1 MLQPDSNRIPLCV
14 SGNDAIPG
22 VPPLPITVG
31 SPFHNLYGG
40 GLIAAKICHGQNVL
54 YTRPSLLYNVF
65 CVSFKGFFNMN
76 YLPAICL

>member
-1 MLQPDSNRIPLCV
+1 MLQPDSNHIPLRV

-40 GLIAAKICHGQNVL
+40 GLIVAKKHAMVKMYCTPDHLSSTMCSVEAL
-54 YTRPSLLYNVF
+54 M
-65 CVSFKGFFNMN
+65 FFF
-76 YLPAICL
+76 